1 MQPRVTL
8 ITLGVAD
15 MAQSRQFY
23 EALGFKA
30 SRESNDGVTFF
41 DAGGVVLGLFG
52 RAALA
57 EDAHVPD
64 RASGFPGV
72 ALAHNVSSDAEV
84 DVVLAEA
91 VAAGA
96 KLLKP
101 GQKVFWG
108 GYSGYFSDPDGH
120 LWEVAHNP
128 FWPLDAS
135 GRIALP
141 PPPVKPS

>member
-15 MAQSRQFY
+15 MVRGRQFY

-30 SRESNDGVTFF
+30 SQDSSDGVTFF

-57 EDAHVPD
+57 GDAHVPNS
-64 RASGFPGV
+64 ASGFSGV
-72 ALAHNVSSDAEV
+72 SLAHNVSSDAEV
-84 DVVLAEA
+84 DEVLAEA

-101 GQKVFWG
+101 AQKVFWG

-128 FWPLDAS
+128 FWQLDAT
-135 GRIALP
+135 GRIQLP
-141 PPPVKPS
+141 PPPDKPT

>member
-1 MQPRVTL
+1 MHPRVTL

-15 MAQSRQFY
+15 MVLARRFY

-30 SRESNDGVTFF
+30 SRDSNDGVTFF

-64 RASGFPGV
+64 SALGFSGV
-72 ALAHNVSSDAEV
+72 SLAHNVASDAEV
-84 DVVLAEA
+84 DAVLAEA

-108 GYSGYFSDPDGH
+108 GYSGYFADPDGH

-128 FWPLDAS
+128 FWPLDAT
-135 GRIALP
+135 GRIQLP
-141 PPPVKPS
+141 PPADRAK